1 MAATELAA
9 SPATSAAPADAAR
22 YEPYDFRGTA
32 KFGREQVRALQVAHE
47 AFARRVA
54 SILGAQLRGLVQV
67 DPMGIE
73 QVTFDDYVRSTPTPA
88 VLGVVDCDPLPAP
101 VVLDLD
107 ISLALSVVD
116 RMLGGDGRPTE
127 VRRPTD
133 LETHLL
139 GDVLGGPMQALAS
152 TLEAYTVVQPQLT
165 ALEHNP
171 QLLQI
176 AGPADLAL
184 VLTFRV
190 AIVQGAQAEGVLT
203 LCYPIA
209 ALEPIVEQ
217 LSRGSGQT
225 ELTAGPSPLA
235 PLLAETR
242 VDVRVRLGAA
252 QVSAAALA
260 ALQPGDVIRLDAEP
274 DEPAV
279 ASVGDRQV
287 ALGHIGRRGRRLAL
301 LVRAARPDLV
311 SVAETPAEPRSG
323 GRDE

>member
-9 SPATSAAPADAAR
+9 DAATAPASSVDR
-22 YEPYDFRGTA
+22 CEPYDFRGTA

-54 SILGAQLRGLVQV
+54 SLLGAQLRGLVQV
-67 DPMGIE
+67 EPMGIE

-88 VLGVVDCDPLPAP
+88 VLGVIDCQPLPAP
-101 VVLDLD
+101 VVIDLD

-116 RMLGGDGRPTE
+116 RMLGGDGRPTA

-133 LETHLL
+133 LESDLL
-139 GDVLGGPMQALAS
+139 RDVLGGPMQALGS
-152 TLEAYTVVQPQLT
+152 TLEAYAEVQPQLA
-165 ALEHNP
+165 ALEDNP
-171 QLLQI
+171 QLLQV

-203 LCYPIA
+203 LCYPVA

-217 LSRGSGQT
+217 LSRGPGQDEPHGDGT
-225 ELTAGPSPLA
+225 SPLA
-235 PLLAETR
+235 PLLADTR
-242 VDVRVRLGAA
+242 LDMRVRLGAA

-260 ALQPGDVIRLDAEP
+260 ALEPGDVIRLDVDP

-279 ASVGDRQV
+279 ASVGGREV

-311 SVAETPAEPRSG
+311 GPADAEPPSG